1 MKANEFRDMTRNE
14 LEKKVQSMKEDLFS
28 QRFKIVTGQLE
39 NTNQIGQLRRDIARA
54 LTVLRETAPKEQA
67 NNA

>member
-1 MKANEFRDMTRNE
+1 MKA
-14 LEKKVQSMKEDLFS
+14 DLFS

-39 NTNQIGQLRRDIARA
+39 NTNQIRQLRRDIARA

-67 NNA
+67 NA

>member
-67 NNA
+67 NA